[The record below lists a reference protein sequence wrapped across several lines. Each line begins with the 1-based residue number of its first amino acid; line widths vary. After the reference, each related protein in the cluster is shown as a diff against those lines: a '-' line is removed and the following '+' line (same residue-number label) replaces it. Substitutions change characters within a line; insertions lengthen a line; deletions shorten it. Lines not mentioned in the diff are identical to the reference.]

1 MRTRRG
7 GARYRA
13 EAGGGIRGRLL
24 AAGAQGAR
32 RLSHDSRARTSAA
45 RLGAVVAFL
54 LPSLL
59 IELPERL
66 RVESPEVLLL
76 SSFAYLIAVVLVLG
90 PGRRRLDELPT
101 IASVLAMAVCL
112 ALAREADPARYRVL
126 SEHWSF
132 QGLHVFVVVLA
143 LRQRTAWAWGFL
155 CITGALAAT
164 HGARSE
170 LGPLMGA
177 APLAT
182 VAAVLVIGVILIAE
196 VERLLDRRREAR
208 ALGASA
214 RTDDDAEQDTVSA
227 SIRRVHEVRRLAGG
241 HLERIAYDS
250 APIEP
255 EEVTRFRLVEAQ
267 LRDSIRGRSIASPEL
282 LEATRRARERGVSVD
297 ILDERGSVLPQRI
310 LRIVGEQAAAVLDA
324 AQAGSVTIRAFTADD
339 PTAVLIVHDPGHE
352 DDDAVA
358 LEIAQGTGEVSE
370 F

>member
-1 MRTRRG
+1 MPIMRTRRG

-227 SIRRVHEVRRLAGG
+227 SIRRV
-241 HLERIAYDS
+241 
-250 APIEP
+250 
-255 EEVTRFRLVEAQ
+255 
-267 LRDSIRGRSIASPEL
+267 